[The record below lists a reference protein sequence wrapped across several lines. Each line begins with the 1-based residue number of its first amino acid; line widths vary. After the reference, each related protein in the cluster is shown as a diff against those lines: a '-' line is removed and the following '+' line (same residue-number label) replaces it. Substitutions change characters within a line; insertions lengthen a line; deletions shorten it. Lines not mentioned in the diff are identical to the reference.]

1 MVTEERPDYA
11 AVLAALDV
19 TDWARVLDGVGA
31 AEIWLRAATPGDPRI
46 DELVSRLVI
55 LANHSKWEI
64 RRAVAN
70 AAALALHPSF
80 EGALAK
86 LATDD
91 NTRVRQAAE
100 HAALRRRDWQ
110 NASTLGKQHEDRI
123 NSTLDDIEVRFGP
136 RGRDAVKRAS
146 EQIANTFARELYH
159 EVIRLLTPLAISAD
173 RLRAQLSSENATRAE
188 LAKEAARIGSRVTHL
203 RAVLE
208 GMRAYTEHPK
218 LTFARES
225 LRDIIEEAASLVR
238 EAANSNGGQ
247 PPIDVRVD
255 PAVAAD
261 VSRAR
266 ILQALTN
273 VLTNSV
279 ESYRGLSILRPIV
292 VRADAEEGRVA
303 ISIEDWGC
311 GMSEEDLRDA
321 TRLFAT
327 NKETGTG
334 FGLPLAIK
342 IVESEHGGRLSLES
356 SRGRGT
362 VVHVVLPSQRRGER
376 G

>member
-110 NASTLGKQHEDRI
+110 NASTLGKQLIATAGSHRSMFAWTRPSLPTSHE
-123 NSTLDDIEVRFGP
+123 P
-136 RGRDAVKRAS
+136 AS
-146 EQIANTFARELYH
+146 S
-159 EVIRLLTPLAISAD
+159 RLLP
-173 RLRAQLSSENATRAE
+173 
-188 LAKEAARIGSRVTHL
+188 
-203 RAVLE
+203 
-208 GMRAYTEHPK
+208 
-218 LTFARES
+218 
-225 LRDIIEEAASLVR
+225 
-238 EAANSNGGQ
+238 
-247 PPIDVRVD
+247 
-255 PAVAAD
+255 
-261 VSRAR
+261 
-266 ILQALTN
+266 
-273 VLTNSV
+273 
-279 ESYRGLSILRPIV
+279 
-292 VRADAEEGRVA
+292 
-303 ISIEDWGC
+303 
-311 GMSEEDLRDA
+311 MS
-321 TRLFAT
+321 
-327 NKETGTG
+327 
-334 FGLPLAIK
+334 
-342 IVESEHGGRLSLES
+342 
-356 SRGRGT
+356 
-362 VVHVVLPSQRRGER
+362 
-376 G
+376 